1 MRRLGQLVIILIC
14 AGVFLSYM
22 GYFEKPE
29 DRVQEF
35 SEAYNRQDIKKM
47 ISMIRHPEVD
57 QINNTFN
64 FAGAISNALLGVDV
78 AELLINFMPLSEEL
92 LGYTGSRMYIDVQS
106 SESDL
111 LRTEAVVHAKV
122 KTEYEGVSEEE
133 NLVFYLEKKDRL
145 WYITDIK

>member
-1 MRRLGQLVIILIC
+1 MRRLGQLLIILIC

-47 ISMIRHPEVD
+47 ISMIHHPEVD
-57 QINNTFN
+57 QIKNTFN
-64 FAGAISNALLGVDV
+64 FTGAISSALLGVDV
-78 AELLINFMPLSEEL
+78 VDLLINFMPLSEEL

-111 LRTEAVVHAKV
+111 LRTEAIVYAKV

-133 NLVFYLEKKDRL
+133 HLVFYLKKKDRL